1 MGADSGV
8 LFSWF
13 LLVNILKMKH
23 DVYKYIC
30 FLLAL
35 SNALIAP
42 KCKEIELTAAAVI
55 SAGLFFCTGLIVDV
69 LKAKQK

>member
-1 MGADSGV
+1 
-8 LFSWF
+8 
-13 LLVNILKMKH
+13 MKH
-23 DVYKYIC
+23 DIYKNIC